1 MLLRVLQRELQ
12 RVLPSDAMIIK
23 GKQHPFVGME
33 LECETT
39 QETKDDFHSL
49 SLILGLAPT
58 STSSWFI

>member
-1 MLLRVLQRELQ
+1 V
-12 RVLPSDAMIIK
+12 IIK